1 MLSALTLIRS
11 YWKPLAAIVLAV
23 AVAAGLIAIR
33 QSGKAA
39 GRQEAEQQQTAE
51 ALDALRKS
59 KDNYENVARMDDD
72 AQLAEFDRLRDLR
85 RKTERR

>member
-1 MLSALTLIRS
+1 MITAFFAGLWARVWP
-11 YWKPLAAIVLAV
+11 Y
-23 AVAAGLIAIR
+23 VAAVGAAFAAVLAIR

-39 GRQEAEQQQTAE
+39 GRQEAEQQQAAD

-85 RKTERR
+85 RKKERR

>member
-1 MLSALTLIRS
+1 MLSVLIR
-11 YWKPLAAIVLAV
+11 YWKPLAALVLAV
-23 AVAAGLIAIR
+23 AVAGGLIAIR

-39 GRQEAEQQQTAE
+39 GRQEAEQQQTAD

-85 RKTERR
+85 RKKERR

>member
-1 MLSALTLIRS
+1 MIFLQALWGRVWPYIAA
-11 YWKPLAAIVLAV
+11 LAALGAAV
-23 AVAAGLIAIR
+23 IGIR

-39 GRQEAEQQQTAE
+39 GRQEVEQQQAAD

-85 RKTERR
+85 RKKERR